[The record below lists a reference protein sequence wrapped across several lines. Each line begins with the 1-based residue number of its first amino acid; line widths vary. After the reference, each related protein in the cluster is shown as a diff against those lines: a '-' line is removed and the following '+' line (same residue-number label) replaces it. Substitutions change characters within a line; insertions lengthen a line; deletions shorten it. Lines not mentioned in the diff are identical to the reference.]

1 MRERESLDIY
11 DRKPKEMVNYLRYNG
26 YHFTKNMCE
35 FAVSKMRKMNAATGK
50 EERIEPRT
58 KEQVDEVLTKNGV
71 RIANNSLY
79 DYIYVYHMA
88 IADFYKSSIPD
99 EPHLCLFVKDYVDDV
114 DQKDGFIFNRWYAD
128 TVRDGIPIPWDDM
141 L

>member
-58 KEQVDEVLTKNGV
+58 KEQVDEVLTKNSV